1 MTINNPLPAIAATRA
16 TAATAR
22 TASTVR
28 AGSPATRR
36 ATAALLMV
44 AGIGWNAG
52 LEARPF
58 HPVLDGVTAL
68 AVHVLPL
75 AAVMFLV
82 LRAQRSGLSGAG
94 QGRGVSI
101 AAAVALAFGVFS
113 ALFSIT
119 HPHAVMGLHNIND
132 VLPIAILDA
141 GALLWLL
148 PARRAAARKTR

>member
-1 MTINNPLPAIAATRA
+1 MTVNDALPATAPTRA
-16 TAATAR
+16 TAAPAGIDGK
-22 TASTVR
+22 AR
-28 AGSPATRR
+28 AGSLATRR
-36 ATAALLMV
+36 TAAALLMV

-58 HPVLDGVTAL
+58 HPVLVGVTAL

-75 AAVMFLV
+75 VAVMFLV
-82 LRAQRSGLSGAG
+82 LRAQRSGLAGAG

-113 ALFSIT
+113 VLFSVT
-119 HPHAVMGLHNIND
+119 HPHAQMGIHTIND

-148 PARRAAARKTR
+148 PARRAAVRTTR